1 MRPNTVHHQGLIGP
15 AFTPLR
21 PDGSLDPE
29 KVEALAEHAAAHR
42 LAGIFCGGTSGEGLS
57 LSMSERQELLERW
70 VVAARGRF
78 PVIAHVGHAGV
89 ADAMTL
95 AAHAQRAGA
104 DAIAALPPF
113 YFKPSDVA
121 QAVECCATI
130 ASAAPD
136 LPFYYYHIPSLTGVD
151 LPMRD
156 LMEVAAVRIPT
167 FAGLKFSHSD
177 LADFGRCV
185 TFAGGRFGLF
195 FGRDEMLLGALA
207 VGGSAAIGTTYN
219 LIAPLYHRMIAAVGH
234 GDLGAA
240 MHLQHR
246 SREIIAVMDRFGGLA
261 AMKAAMS
268 FVGIDC
274 GPCRPPLRT
283 LDAHQAETL
292 RADLDQV
299 GFFEFTPPEGSE
311 VR

>member
-1 MRPNTVHHQGLIGP
+1 MRPNPVHHQGLIGP

-21 PDGSLDPE
+21 PDRALDLD
-29 KVEALAEHAAAHR
+29 KVDALAEHAATHE

-57 LSMSERQELLERW
+57 LSIHEREQLLERW
-70 VVAARGRF
+70 VIAARGRF

-121 QAVECCATI
+121 QVVECCAII
-130 ASAAPD
+130 AAAAPE
-136 LPFYYYHIPSLTGVD
+136 LPFYYYHIPSLTDVNV
-151 LPMRD
+151 PMRG

-185 TFAGGRFGLF
+185 SFAGGRFGLF

-207 VGGSAAIGTTYN
+207 VGGTAAIGTTYN
-219 LIAPLYHRMIAAVGH
+219 LIAPLYHRMIAALAH
-234 GDLGAA
+234 GDLTAA

-246 SREIIAVMDRFGGLA
+246 SREIIAVMDRFGGLP
-261 AMKAAMS
+261 AMKAAMA

-274 GPCRPPLRT
+274 GPCRPPLWT
-283 LDAHQAETL
+283 LDVIHGETL
-292 RADLDQV
+292 RADLDQL
-299 GFFEFTPPEGSE
+299 GFFEFTQPEGS
-311 VR
+311 VDH